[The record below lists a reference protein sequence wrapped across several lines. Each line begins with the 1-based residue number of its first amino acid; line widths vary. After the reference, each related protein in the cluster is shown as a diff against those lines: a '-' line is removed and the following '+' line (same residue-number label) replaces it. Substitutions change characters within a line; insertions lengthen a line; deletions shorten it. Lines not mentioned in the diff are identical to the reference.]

1 MLPVKST
8 NVAGELGLAW
18 AVSGVAVAL
27 VGVGSMALET
37 SGEYA
42 SVFYAAGGTL
52 VLIGLATVVLSHR
65 PASIHIMGTHGG
77 AAPSGSTAKLSRM
90 IELAET
96 QLLALTME
104 RSDINGRAMG
114 VLAFDG
120 ALAVLFVAAG
130 NQWHERVD
138 LALVGLGLSVFLAAR
153 AVRSKPDV
161 GPKPKAF
168 LDELLG
174 SPGTVFDTAL
184 LTRLSSDIAKSE
196 TSAERD
202 RAGEVVPFAVEVP
215 RWRSGVMVTR

>member
-1 MLPVKST
+1 M
-8 NVAGELGLAW
+8 
-18 AVSGVAVAL
+18 AL
-27 VGVGSMALET
+27 VGVGSMALEP
-37 SGEYA
+37 SADEA

-52 VLIGLATVVLSHR
+52 VLIGLAMVLLSAR
-65 PASIHIMGTHGG
+65 PASIQIMETHGG
-77 AAPSGSTAKLSRM
+77 VAPSGSPAKLSRM

-130 NQWHERVD
+130 DHWHKRVD
-138 LALVGLGLSVFLAAR
+138 LALIGLGLSVFLAAR

-168 LDELLG
+168 LDGLLESTG
-174 SPGTVFDTAL
+174 SVFDMAL
-184 LTRLSSDIAKSE
+184 LTRLNSDIARSE

-202 RAGEVVPFAVEVP
+202 RAGTEFALSTTLLTLVVAILLALL
-215 RWRSGVMVTR
+215 